1 MYKTDHV
8 VKTWKY
14 SASSRYLKIF
24 YNDGTAVLFYFV
36 PGFVYASMLRVQN
49 KAAFI
54 EKYLTYNLHFSSITI
69 A

>member
-1 MYKTDHV
+1 MYRTDHI

-24 YNDGTAVLFYFV
+24 YNDGTAVLFYSV
-36 PGFVYASMLRVQN
+36 PRFVYDNMLRVQN
-49 KAAFI
+49 KTAFI
-54 EKYLTYNLHFSSITI
+54 EKYLTYNLHFSSIML